1 LARKRT
7 DEGGAA
13 VKKIDCVLIRVV
25 ARKYDE
31 EEGYYARDSTL
42 YFTSPERLETV
53 EDQCQRVFKK
63 TFDLVCE
70 DLRQNK
76 EAQT

>member
-1 LARKRT
+1 M
-7 DEGGAA
+7 
-13 VKKIDCVLIRVV
+13 KKIDHVLIRVV
-25 ARKYDE
+25 ACNLDDN

-76 EAQT
+76 EAQP

>member
-1 LARKRT
+1 
-7 DEGGAA
+7 
-13 VKKIDCVLIRVV
+13 
-25 ARKYDE
+25 
-31 EEGYYARDSTL
+31 L

-76 EAQT
+76 EAQP